1 MLKSQKLREVGV
13 EIDPLRLAAGW
24 DRDDLSKPQILV
36 DSTYGPSH
44 PGSFHLDRVVDKI
57 ANGVGNVGAKPA
69 EFTVTD
75 ICDGVAQGHDGMNY
89 SLVSREM
96 IANMVEI
103 HALGHPYDGV
113 VLTSSCDK
121 AIPAHLMAA
130 ARVDMPVIHVPG
142 GTMSPGKDGLT
153 LEKIGTYAAQLE
165 RGEITE
171 EEFTKY
177 QNEACPSCGSCQFM
191 GTANT
196 MQVIAE
202 ALGLALPGSA
212 LAPTKDEVLDD
223 FAQRAGEQI
232 LDLVKEDINPSYI
245 LTKKAFENA
254 ITLHA
259 AVAGSTNALLHIPA
273 IAYEAGIEIEPDL
286 FDEIHRRTPY
296 LANVIPSGEY
306 SCEALWYAG
315 GVPAVMEE
323 IKDLLHLDQM
333 TVTGKTLGENL
344 KKLKKDGFIGD
355 CRAKFTDNYSVEI
368 DDVLVSREEPISDE
382 GAVAILKGNLA
393 PEGAVVKHSAVAKEM
408 HQHVGSARV
417 FDCEEEAR
425 DAIINQNIEPGD
437 VIFIRYEGPK
447 GTGMPEMFYTTE
459 AIASD
464 PELVST
470 TALIT
475 DGRYSGA
482 TRGPAIGHVSPEAAA
497 GGPIALVENRDLIKI
512 NIPER
517 KLEIV
522 GVAGEEK
529 EAHEIEEILAARKE
543 EWTKPDVG
551 AKSGVLAQYAK
562 LATSP
567 MKGGYMK

>member
-1 MLKSQKLREVGV
+1 MLKSQKLRKVGV

-24 DRDDLSKPQILV
+24 DREDLSKPQILI
-36 DSTYGPSH
+36 DSTYGDSH
-44 PGSFHLDRVVDKI
+44 PGSFHLDRVVDGI
-57 ANGVGNVGAKPA
+57 AKGVDAIGAKPA
-69 EFTVTD
+69 KFTVTD
-75 ICDGVAQGHDGMNY
+75 ICDGIAQGHDGMNY

-96 IANMVEI
+96 ITNMVEI
-103 HALGHPYDGV
+103 HALAHPYDGIM
-113 VLTSSCDK
+113 LTSSCDK

-130 ARVDMPVIHVPG
+130 ARVDIPMIHVPG
-142 GTMSPGKDGLT
+142 GTMSPGREGLT

-171 EEFTKY
+171 EEFTEY
-177 QNEACPSCGSCQFM
+177 QNEACPNCGSCQFM

-212 LAPTKDEVLDD
+212 LAPTQDEILID
-223 FAQRAGEQI
+223 FAERAGKQI
-232 LDLVKEDINPSYI
+232 SNLIEADIRPSDI

-273 IAYEAGIEIEPDL
+273 IAYEADIEIDPEL
-286 FDEIHRRTPY
+286 FDEIHSQTPY
-296 LANVIPSGEY
+296 LTNIIPSGEHA
-306 SCEALWYAG
+306 CEALWYAG

-333 TVTGKTLGENL
+333 TVTGKTLRENL
-344 KKLKKDGFIGD
+344 KELKDNGFFEK
-355 CRAKFTDNYSVEI
+355 CRMELEKNYNIKRKEI
-368 DDVLVSREEPISDE
+368 LKTKEDPISKQ
-382 GAVAILKGNLA
+382 GAVAVLKGNLA
-393 PEGAVVKHSAVAKEM
+393 PEGAVVKHSAVAEEM
-408 HQHVGSARV
+408 HQHIGPARV
-417 FDCEEEAR
+417 FDCEEEAKA
-425 DAIINQNIEPGD
+425 AIINKDIKPGD

-459 AIASD
+459 ALASD

-482 TRGPAIGHVSPEAAA
+482 TRGPAIGHVSPEAAE
-497 GGPIALVENRDLIKI
+497 GGPIALVEDGDLIEI

-517 KLEIV
+517 KLQIIEVQGNKKGQEISEV
-522 GVAGEEK
+522 
-529 EAHEIEEILAARKE
+529 LANRRKE
-543 EWTKPDVG
+543 WSKPALG
-551 AKSGVLAQYAK
+551 AQKGVLAQYSK

-567 MKGGYMK
+567 MQGGYMK